1 MGLWT
6 NVSRVRANVENAP
19 PQWRAA
25 PFCLVARAPLV
36 LTDDVLLSLDL
47 HTFRSVAAPVSEP
60 ARRTT
65 RPPALD
71 DRFPVPLRGVRVDPA
86 TRCRHYD
93 GPTDVIAIRFACC
106 DVYYPC
112 FRCHRAVAD
121 HDPARWPRA
130 RRHEAA
136 VLCGA
141 CRRTMSAARY
151 QASGPTCPHCGAA
164 FNPGCAAHH
173 DRYFA

>member
-1 MGLWT
+1 MPRPSG
-6 NVSRVRANVENAP
+6 V
-19 PQWRAA
+19 
-25 PFCLVARAPLV
+25 PL
-36 LTDDVLLSLDL
+36 
-47 HTFRSVAAPVSEP
+47 RSVWSPERPPFLQTTSFSHWIFTPPVRSPPLVSEP
-60 ARRTT
+60 ARPTT

-71 DRFPVPLRGVRVDPA
+71 ERFPVPLRGVRVDAA
-86 TRCRHYD
+86 TRCVHYD
-93 GPTDVIAIRFACC
+93 GPRDVVAIRFACC
-106 DVYYPC
+106 DLYYPC

-121 HDPARWPRA
+121 HDPARWPKA
-130 RRHEAA
+130 RRREAA

-151 QASGPTCPHCGAA
+151 LAGAPTCPHCGAA

>member
-1 MGLWT
+1 
-6 NVSRVRANVENAP
+6 
-19 PQWRAA
+19 
-25 PFCLVARAPLV
+25 
-36 LTDDVLLSLDL
+36 
-47 HTFRSVAAPVSEP
+47 
-60 ARRTT
+60 
-65 RPPALD
+65 
-71 DRFPVPLRGVRVDPA
+71 VDPA

-93 GPTDVIAIRFACC
+93 GPRDVIAIRFACC

-121 HDPARWPRA
+121 HDPARWLKA
-130 RRHEAA
+130 RRREAA

-141 CRRTMSAARY
+141 CGTTMTAARY
-151 QASGPTCPHCGAA
+151 LAGAPTCPHCGAA